1 MINNPNIS
9 TRGGIAR
16 HNGDIFVNWDSD
28 RWFEGTIL
36 SYSDKDGI
44 YKVKAYDG
52 DIKDFPGNKI
62 SVLGLPPKDA
72 NMVGYYDTRAFKGSI
87 TGFDPD
93 TGVYNIGWLDG
104 DKSAIKPSD
113 IHGLWLLA

>member
-28 RWFEGTIL
+28 RWFEGTIIG
-36 SYSDKDGI
+36 YSDKDGI

-62 SVLGLPPKDA
+62 SFLGLPPKDQDI
-72 NMVGYYDTRAFKGSI
+72 VGYFDTRAFQGKIIKFNARIGM
-87 TGFDPD
+87 
-93 TGVYNIGWLDG
+93 YNILWLDG
-104 DKSAIKPSD
+104 DRRQIKPSD
-113 IHGLWLLA
+113 IHGLWPLG